1 VLAAL
6 EPGLAL
12 PSESVAPL
20 RRLGRAIANPPWD
33 GARRRPWVI
42 GLMVWMAPLD
52 ASLRR
57 RALRRLAVRGDVAG
71 KIVSFP
77 KARDVWL
84 RKLGRARGRGTTDA
98 ALCDADDEQLLAV
111 LAWAPPNLRRR
122 IQRYALQDRRVRL
135 PITGDDLLAIGIRGP
150 AVGRALARIRVAFL
164 DRAVRDREEALA
176 LAREL
181 ARRGGRKKTAR
192 GRK

>member
-1 VLAAL
+1 
-6 EPGLAL
+6 
-12 PSESVAPL
+12 
-20 RRLGRAIANPPWD
+20 
-33 GARRRPWVI
+33 
-42 GLMVWMAPLD
+42 
-52 ASLRR
+52 
-57 RALRRLAVRGDVAG
+57 
-71 KIVSFP
+71 
-77 KARDVWL
+77 
-84 RKLGRARGRGTTDA
+84 
-98 ALCDADDEQLLAV
+98 LLAV

-122 IQRYALQDRRVRL
+122 IQRYALQDRRARL

-181 ARRGGRKKTAR
+181 ARRGGRKRTAS